1 MRHPAQQWFPGLE
14 PEPLVCANPHCRRPF
29 PPDPS
34 QPAKRY
40 CCERCRTIN
49 NNALIAKRAG
59 KGQPEPWQTIS
70 PESMTDDHWT
80 ELACFAGGCDE
91 GARVYLEQY
100 RLAVRSRS
108 ARPGDDA

>member
-1 MRHPAQQWFPGLE
+1 MQQWLQGFRPDDLI
-14 PEPLVCANPHCRRPF
+14 CANTGCRKPF

-70 PESMTDDHWT
+70 PESMTDEHWT
-80 ELACFAGGCDE
+80 ELACFAGGCQE
-91 GARVYLEQY
+91 GAGVFIAQY
-100 RLAVRSRS
+100 TLAVR
-108 ARPGDDA
+108 AKAQKGE

>member
-1 MRHPAQQWFPGLE
+1 MNPRQTWIPGTEPA
-14 PEPLVCANPHCRRPF
+14 PLICANPHCRTPF

-34 QPAKRY
+34 QPGKRY
-40 CCERCRTIN
+40 CSVTCRVIH
-49 NNALIAKRAG
+49 NNALIAARAG
-59 KGQPEPWQTIS
+59 QTQPEHWQTIA

-100 RLAVRSRS
+100 RMAVRSRS

>member
-1 MRHPAQQWFPGLE
+1 MQQWLQGFKPDDLI
-14 PEPLVCANPHCRRPF
+14 CANTGCRKPF

-49 NNALIAKRAG
+49 NNALIAQRAG
-59 KGQPEPWQTIS
+59 RKKKDWHTIGH
-70 PESMTDDHWT
+70 ESMDEERWT

-100 RLAVRSRS
+100 RMAVRSRS